1 MDETRSP
8 YLKPIEGDIFLFH
21 HTQAH
26 VRILAIREG
35 YVMLREHGKKPYL
48 LPLADFRNAFDH
60 VSATYART
68 VRLKK
73 RLST

>member
-48 LPLADFRNAFDH
+48 LLMWRMLFYLVLTH
-60 VSATYART
+60 H
-68 VRLKK
+68 K
-73 RLST
+73 

>member
-1 MDETRSP
+1 MDDKRSP

-35 YVMLREHGKKPYL
+35 YIMLREHGKKPYL

-60 VSATYART
+60 VSATYVRT
-68 VRLKK
+68 VRLNK